1 MEDGLGGLL
10 FGASSDSFVVRYS
23 VDDIGLWDP
32 CDVSKFCTTSSV
44 FCVLYLHIYHMTCK
58 GSE

>member
-32 CDVSKFCTTSSV
+32 CDVSKFCTTSGVFVSYICTFITFHSV
-44 FCVLYLHIYHMTCK
+44 T
-58 GSE
+58 